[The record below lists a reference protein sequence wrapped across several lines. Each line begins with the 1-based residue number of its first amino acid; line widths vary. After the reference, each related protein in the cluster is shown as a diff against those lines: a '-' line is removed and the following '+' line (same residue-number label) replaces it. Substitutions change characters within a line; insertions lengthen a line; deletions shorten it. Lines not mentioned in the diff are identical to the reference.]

1 MSLELRRTRAT
12 RDPRLKSTG
21 DFPPIRSA
29 RGGARR
35 PRGEV
40 SETPRDAETLRNR
53 RQLNAPKSRLGPQ
66 SQKRTPERSTETSD
80 IGSVSRCH
88 EMQSAECHEM
98 QSAECHEMQ
107 SAECHEMQSAEP
119 PIAEQSRGSG
129 FVGQS
134 KIFRACR
141 FLRAASPCATMV
153 WASRGSWSP

>member
-1 MSLELRRTRAT
+1 MSLELRRTRAV
-12 RDPRLKSTG
+12 RGPRLKSTG

-53 RQLNAPKSRLGPQ
+53 RQLNAPKARLGPQ
-66 SQKRTPERSTETSD
+66 RQKRTPERSTETSD
-80 IGSVSRCH
+80 LRSVSRCH

-141 FLRAASPCATMV
+141 FLRAASPCATMM
-153 WASRGSWSP
+153 WASRGSW